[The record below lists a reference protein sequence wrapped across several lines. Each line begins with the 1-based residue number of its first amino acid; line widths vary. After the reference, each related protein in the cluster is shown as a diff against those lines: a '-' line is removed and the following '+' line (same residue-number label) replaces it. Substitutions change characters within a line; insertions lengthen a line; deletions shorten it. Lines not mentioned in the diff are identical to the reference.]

1 MMREG
6 MSTNLLAW
14 EGLAVFLEVFT
25 DADQGT
31 AFELVHSHAAKTAT
45 KLYPERQRR
54 STLP

>member
-1 MMREG
+1 